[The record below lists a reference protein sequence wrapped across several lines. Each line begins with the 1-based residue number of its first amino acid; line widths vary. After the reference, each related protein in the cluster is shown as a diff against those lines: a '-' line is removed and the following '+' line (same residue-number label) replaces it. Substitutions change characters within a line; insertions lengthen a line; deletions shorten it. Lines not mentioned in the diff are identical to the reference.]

1 MQPQAAT
8 SPLRYPGGKQKL
20 HPLVRLIVRKA
31 DLDACTYVEPFAG
44 GAGVALALL
53 FEGTV
58 SSIVINDFDRA
69 IASFWKAVLAEPD
82 RFAERIRSVPLTVEE
97 WKRQR
102 GIYEDSSCYSFEYG
116 FSAFYLNRTNHSGIL
131 KSGPIGGLEQE
142 NRNYDMTA
150 RFNRKILADKILAIK
165 NRKSD
170 IRCYNQDVRAFLR
183 NQVPKFGNNTFIYFD
198 PPYYNNGRRL
208 YKNFFQDRDH
218 RILAEDIRATVN
230 VPWIVSYDN
239 VPQIREMYE
248 GLAARTFSLSY
259 SLANNGTGQEVMFF
273 RDASLCPTDE
283 ELQAANVEM
292 PNWR

>member
-1 MQPQAAT
+1 MQPQKAT

-20 HPLVRLIVRKA
+20 HPLVRLIIQKSEIEH
-31 DLDACTYVEPFAG
+31 CTYVEPFAG

-58 SSIVINDFDRA
+58 SSVVINDFDRA

-82 RFAERIRSVPLTVEE
+82 RFAEKIRTVPLTVEE

-102 GIYEDSSCYSFEYG
+102 GIYEACNRYSFEYG

-131 KSGPIGGLEQE
+131 KSGPIGGFEQE
-142 NRNYDMTA
+142 NQTYDMTA
-150 RFNRKILADKILAIK
+150 RFNREILADKILAVK

-183 NQVPKFGNNTFIYFD
+183 NHVPKYGENTFIYFD
-198 PPYYNNGRRL
+198 PPYFNNGRRL
-208 YKNFFQDRDH
+208 YKNFFQDHDH
-218 RILAEDIRATVN
+218 RILAEDIRATVG

-239 VPQIREMYE
+239 VPQICEMYG
-248 GLAARTFSLSY
+248 GLTKRTFSLSY

-273 RDASLCPTDE
+273 RDAALCPTNE
-283 ELQAANVEM
+283 ELHVANIAM